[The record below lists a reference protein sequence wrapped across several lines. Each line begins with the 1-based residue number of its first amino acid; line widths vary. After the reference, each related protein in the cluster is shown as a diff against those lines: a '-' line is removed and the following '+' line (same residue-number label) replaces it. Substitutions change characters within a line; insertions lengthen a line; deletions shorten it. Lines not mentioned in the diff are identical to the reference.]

1 MLMKK
6 TAIKKEI
13 NNQYIL
19 CMFLFIKKI
28 MFFVLKIFV
37 FFIKI
42 FNLILVLILVKNLTH
57 FF

>member
-13 NNQYIL
+13 NNQNIL

-37 FFIKI
+37 FFI
-42 FNLILVLILVKNLTH
+42 
-57 FF
+57 